1 VTSPPEALILVGDCL
16 ERLREIPDESI
27 DAVITDPP
35 SSIAFMN
42 LAWDKDKGGRE
53 NWVGWMTEILSE
65 CLRVLRPGGHALV
78 WSIPRRQHWTM
89 LAVEDAQ
96 FEIRDVILHIWGQG
110 FPKSTNAAIQID
122 KTLGAMGHRG
132 RAHHAYGPGK
142 DFQDRD
148 FSDPI
153 SMPAHEGITEEAQRF
168 QGFGSAL
175 KPSYE
180 GWILARKPLDG
191 TIARNCIEHGTGAL
205 NIDGCRV
212 GWSSKAERAQVNAR
226 SSPNSRYVGEN
237 SNGATGWGA
246 GRIRAVDDITNP
258 GGRWPPHLLLSHGPD
273 CGETCADGCPV
284 AEMDAQSGVRPS
296 TLTGRADPSQKY
308 APVSTEENKSAY
320 WSRSGASQG
329 ALYADTGGA
338 SRFFPVF
345 RYVAKPSTAEK
356 SAGLEGRNLHPTAKP
371 IALMRWMVCLI
382 CPPARPDGSRPVVL
396 DPFAGSGTTG
406 VAAVSEGA
414 DFLGIEMDPKFASY
428 ARDRICHA
436 VAGLEVEVDG
446 EVPERSSV
454 EASGQGKL
462 F

>member
-1 VTSPPEALILVGDCL
+1 MTSPPEALILVGDCL

-110 FPKSTNAAIQID
+110 FPKSTNAAIMID
-122 KTLGAMGHRG
+122 KHLGAMGHRG
-132 RAHHAYGPGK
+132 RAHCAYAPGD
-142 DFQDRD
+142 DFQGRD
-148 FSDPI
+148 MAKPE
-153 SMPAHEGITEEAQRF
+153 AVETHKGITEEAQRF

-191 TIARNCIEHGTGAL
+191 TIAKNCIEHGTGAR

-212 GWSSKAERAQVNAR
+212 ETSDRWKASGKQSAP
-226 SSPNSRYVGEN
+226 SISL
-237 SNGATGWGA
+237 A
-246 GRIRAVDDITNP
+246 GGRDGSLNVSVSETHP

-273 CGETCADGCPV
+273 CGDTCADGCPV
-284 AEMDAQSGVRPS
+284 AEMDAQSGVGVSRVGKPRKGAAGEGWGM
-296 TLTGRADPSQKY
+296 TATGPEYD
-308 APVSTEENKSAY
+308 
-320 WSRSGASQG
+320 
-329 ALYADTGGA
+329 DTGGA

-345 RYVAKPSTAEK
+345 RYVAKP
-356 SAGLEGRNLHPTAKP
+356 
-371 IALMRWMVCLI
+371 
-382 CPPARPDGSRPVVL
+382 
-396 DPFAGSGTTG
+396 
-406 VAAVSEGA
+406 
-414 DFLGIEMDPKFASY
+414 
-428 ARDRICHA
+428 
-436 VAGLEVEVDG
+436 
-446 EVPERSSV
+446 
-454 EASGQGKL
+454 
-462 F
+462 

>member
-1 VTSPPEALILVGDCL
+1 MTSPPEALILVGDCL

-89 LAVEDAQ
+89 LAVEDAR

-110 FPKSTNAAIQID
+110 FPKSTNAAIMID
-122 KTLGAMGHRG
+122 KHLGAMGHRG
-132 RAHHAYGPGK
+132 RAHHAYGPGN
-142 DFQDRD
+142 DFEGRD
-148 FSDPI
+148 LSDPL

-191 TIARNCIEHGTGAL
+191 TIAKNCIEYGTGAL

-212 GWSSKAERAQVNAR
+212 GTGRGGDRDGEKSKNRRYTERGGTNFAPTPGPR
-226 SSPNSRYVGEN
+226 G
-237 SNGATGWGA
+237 G
-246 GRIRAVDDITNP
+246 DIA
-258 GGRWPPHLLLSHGPD
+258 GRWPPHLLLSHGPD
-273 CGETCADGCPV
+273 CGEMCADGCPV
-284 AEMDAQSGVRPS
+284 AEMDAQSGVSSSYKNRRS
-296 TLTGRADPSQKY
+296 DMRENSGDSMFIDGRRDPSN
-308 APVSTEENKSAY
+308 SHS
-320 WSRSGASQG
+320 
-329 ALYADTGGA
+329 DTGGA

-345 RYVAKPSTAEK
+345 RYTPKPSTAEK
-356 SAGLEGRNLHPTAKP
+356 SAGLDGRNLHPTAKP
-371 IALMRWMVCLI
+371 IALMRWMVRLV

-406 VAAVSEGA
+406 VGAVSEGA

-454 EASGQGKL
+454 EASGQRRL

>member
-1 VTSPPEALILVGDCL
+1 MTSPPEALILVGDCL

-89 LAVEDAQ
+89 LAVEDAR

-110 FPKSTNAAIQID
+110 FPKSTNAAIMID
-122 KTLGAMGHRG
+122 KHLGAMGHRG
-132 RAHHAYGPGK
+132 RAHCAYAPGD
-142 DFQDRD
+142 DFQGRD
-148 FSDPI
+148 MAKPE
-153 SMPAHEGITEEAQRF
+153 AVETHKGITEEAQRF

-191 TIARNCIEHGTGAL
+191 TIAKNCIEYGTGAL

-212 GWSSKAERAQVNAR
+212 GTSKNVPASPSN
-226 SSPNSRYVGEN
+226 SSPQ
-237 SNGATGWGA
+237 GAFSTGAWG
-246 GRIRAVDDITNP
+246 NP
-258 GGRWPPHLLLSHGPD
+258 GKDPNVGRWPPHLLLTHAAD

-284 AEMDAQSGVRPS
+284 AEMDAQSGVSVSRAGSPRKGAAGGGWGM
-296 TLTGRADPSQKY
+296 TATGSEYD
-308 APVSTEENKSAY
+308 
-320 WSRSGASQG
+320 
-329 ALYADTGGA
+329 DTGGA

-345 RYVAKPSTAEK
+345 RYTPKPSTAEK

-371 IALMRWMVCLI
+371 IALMRWMVRLV
-382 CPPARPDGSRPVVL
+382 CPPARPDGHLQPVVL

-454 EASGQGKL
+454 EASGQGRL